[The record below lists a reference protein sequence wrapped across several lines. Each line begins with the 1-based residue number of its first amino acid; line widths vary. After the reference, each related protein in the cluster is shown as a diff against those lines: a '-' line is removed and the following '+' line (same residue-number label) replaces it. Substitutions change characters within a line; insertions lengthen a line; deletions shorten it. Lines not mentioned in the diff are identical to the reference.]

1 MTIEVERR
9 GDAAIVTAHGAIAEV
24 EAHRLEREL
33 LSQIDQ
39 GAVKIVVDLSDVP
52 FITSAGLAAF
62 MLAHKRVRGQG
73 GGVRLVGTQPLVR
86 HIIEVT
92 KLTKLFTLHD
102 SVGEALPDV

>member
-1 MTIEVERR
+1 MTIEVEHR

-39 GAVKIVVDLSDVP
+39 GAVTIVVDLSDVP

-62 MLAHKRVRGQG
+62 MLAHKRVRGL

-102 SVGEALPDV
+102 SIGEALPDV